1 VKIKDGF
8 NRTTRMV
15 YDAGGKLIAE
25 YDAGNGSLKKEY
37 FYRGGELLATIEAD
51 GTVKFGTA
59 DHLG

>member
-25 YDAGNGSLKKEY
+25 YDGGNGSLKKRI
-37 FYRGGELLATIEAD
+37 FNGRC
-51 GTVKFGTA
+51 
-59 DHLG
+59 